1 MTFTNFFD
9 AWFVLLAGS
18 FVLALMLGFVAQ
30 KTSFCTMGA
39 LSDWFN
45 FGDKDRLKAWVI
57 AIGVAVIGVGVFE
70 YYELVDVNQS
80 YPNYRS
86 SLFLYAENIIGGIL
100 FGVGMTYASGC
111 GNKTLVR
118 IGEGDFNSFIIMF
131 AMSIAVYYSINPIPG
146 TEETIYSFL
155 FHEWIRPLSIE
166 LPVGQDITSLVG
178 IILPA
183 YNKESY
189 DIIVYLL
196 IGVGTISWGIMGNKS
211 VEKIISG
218 FVVGFCVSALWFLS
232 NNIFIDYDDEKYT
245 PSNFINEWEMVY
257 EVPEDMD
264 EDIDVATISPQNP
277 NTFKSQSFTFV
288 NPIGNTFGLVKAKV
302 ENTLSPEEQPVKAN
316 LFLNIGIMAVFG
328 VIFGSFLSNII
339 FGKFIPK
346 FNRSIKAIF
355 NNMSSGILMGVGGT
369 LSIGCTIGQ
378 GVTGLSTLSIGS
390 VVTVLA
396 IVFGSYCAQK
406 CMIRFA

>member
-1 MTFTNFFD
+1 
-9 AWFVLLAGS
+9 
-18 FVLALMLGFVAQ
+18 
-30 KTSFCTMGA
+30 
-39 LSDWFN
+39 
-45 FGDKDRLKAWVI
+45 
-57 AIGVAVIGVGVFE
+57 
-70 YYELVDVNQS
+70 
-80 YPNYRS
+80 
-86 SLFLYAENIIGGIL
+86 
-100 FGVGMTYASGC
+100 
-111 GNKTLVR
+111 
-118 IGEGDFNSFIIMF
+118 
-131 AMSIAVYYSINPIPG
+131 
-146 TEETIYSFL
+146 
-155 FHEWIRPLSIE
+155 
-166 LPVGQDITSLVG
+166 
-178 IILPA
+178 
-183 YNKESY
+183 
-189 DIIVYLL
+189 
-196 IGVGTISWGIMGNKS
+196 
-211 VEKIISG
+211 
-218 FVVGFCVSALWFLS
+218 
-232 NNIFIDYDDEKYT
+232 
-245 PSNFINEWEMVY
+245 MVY